1 MDQNSLIN
9 KLENYLSECDD
20 QVTYIKINQENFN
33 NYIDMAI
40 YLSSIKVRPKKRLA
54 PVQVKIMAELVK
66 ETIKNGPIINNRIR
80 FSTFVKSLVTKEI
93 IKSQNSF
100 STHKGML
107 IEQGW
112 IIQNTLHSSLEAD
125 PRVIET
131 IRTKRMVIALTCEK
145 VK

>member
-1 MDQNSLIN
+1 MNQNSLIN

-80 FSTFVKSLVTKEI
+80 FSAFVKSLVTKEI

>member
-1 MDQNSLIN
+1 MDQNNLIP
-9 KLENYLSECDD
+9 KLEGCLSECN
-20 QVTYIKINQENFN
+20 QEITYIKINQENFN
-33 NYIDMAI
+33 NYVDMAI

-80 FSTFVKSLVTKEI
+80 FSAFVKNLVTKEI

-107 IEQGW
+107 VEQGW

-125 PRVIET
+125 PRVIEA
-131 IRTKRMVIALTCEK
+131 IQTKRIVVALTCEK
-145 VK
+145 SK

>member
-80 FSTFVKSLVTKEI
+80 FSAFVKSLVTKEI